1 MFDLL
6 IKNGTILDG
15 SGSPAKAADVAIQ
28 GDTIAEVSQLGSVE
42 ARETLDATNLL
53 ITPGFIDAHS
63 HSDMNLIINPNAESK
78 LRQGV
83 TTEIIGQCGSSAFPL
98 QGPYRIQIQE
108 DMEKYNLEITW
119 TDIEGYC
126 ENLQAGSPA
135 VNVALFIG
143 QGAIRGSVLGYENRK
158 PDPDQLKRMQLEV
171 EKAMDC
177 GALGLSTGLIYA
189 PSYFADTVEIAA
201 LAQATRKANGL
212 YASHIRGEGDT
223 LLDAIQEAIQIGR
236 EAGVGVQVSHLKAS
250 APRNWGKVRQAIE
263 LIEQARADSLDVQF
277 DKYPYLAS
285 STSLDSLLPK
295 WAHEGGAEATLSR
308 LADPAMRTK
317 ILDAVSVNNEGEKG
331 WDSIL
336 LAFSGC
342 EKYQAWEGETL
353 AEIARKIG
361 IDPFDLFIDL
371 LVCSRLAT
379 AICSFSMCQ
388 EDTDLA
394 LMHTC
399 GLVCSD
405 SSAWAPYG
413 VLSHGKPHPR
423 AYGTF
428 PKFFRDYVKERPL
441 LALEDAVAKVTSR
454 CAERFELKKRGRI
467 RPGYFAD
474 LVVLD
479 WKRFFDTA
487 TYANPHQY
495 PTGVEGVIVNGVVTL
510 WQGSLTGKRAGRIL
524 AKSSNAA

>member
-6 IKNGTILDG
+6 IKNGTVLDG
-15 SGSPAKAADVAIQ
+15 TGSPARIADVAIE
-28 GDTIAEVSQLGSVE
+28 GDTIAEVGQLGPVE
-42 ARETLDATNLL
+42 APETLDATNLM

-78 LRQGV
+78 VRQGV

-98 QGPYRIQIQE
+98 RGAYRNQIQE
-108 DMEKYNLEITW
+108 DMKKYNLEISW

-126 ENLQAGSPA
+126 DKFRAVMPA
-135 VNVALFIG
+135 VNVALFVG
-143 QGAIRGSVLGYENRK
+143 QGAIRGSVLAYENTK
-158 PDPDQLKRMQLEV
+158 PDAKQLKDMQLEV

-177 GALGLSTGLIYA
+177 GALGLSTGLIYS
-189 PSYFADTVEIAA
+189 PSYFADTEEIVA
-201 LAQATRKANGL
+201 LAHVAGKRNGL
-212 YASHIRGEGDT
+212 YASHIRGESDT
-223 LLDAIQEAIQIGR
+223 LLDAIREAIQIGR

-250 APRNWGKVRQAIE
+250 GPQNWGKVRQAIE
-263 LIEQARADSLDVQF
+263 LIEQARSESLNIQF
-277 DKYPYLAS
+277 DKYPYIAS

-308 LADPAMRTK
+308 LADPAERAK
-317 ILDAVSVNNEGEKG
+317 ILEAVSVNNEAEKG

-342 EKYQAWEGETL
+342 EKYQTYEGETL
-353 AEIARKIG
+353 GEIARKTG
-361 IDPFDLFIDL
+361 MKPFDLFVDL

-379 AICSFSMCQ
+379 AICGFSMCQ

-394 LMHTC
+394 ITHPC

-413 VLSHGKPHPR
+413 VLSRGKPHPR

-441 LALEDAVAKVTSR
+441 LELEQAVAKVTSR
-454 CAERFELKKRGRI
+454 CAERFGLKKRGRI
-467 RPGYFAD
+467 SPGYFAD
-474 LVVLD
+474 LVIVD
-479 WKRFFDTA
+479 WERFFDTA

-510 WQGSLTGKRAGRIL
+510 RQGSLTGKRAGRVL
-524 AKSSNAA
+524 ARDSTG